1 MKILHVAIPCRRV
14 ENADLFYGRVLGLIR
29 SEPRSVRRELTFTL
43 FGLDQ
48 TEPVAFLEIDN
59 CILMFDCD
67 DENVFSGAV
76 VMGETYGFFGVR
88 VGANWLEAAGRLESQ
103 GFRQASDLERF
114 TIPGEN
120 FSTSIYLYPDEALDM
135 SSSKVKDYSVC
146 VRYGHTL

>member
-1 MKILHVAIPCRRV
+1 MEHGHLQS
-14 ENADLFYGRVLGLIR
+14 ADAHNLERLVKLLETPFAEVC
-29 SEPRSVRRELTFTL
+29 TL

-114 TIPGEN
+114 TKPGEN